1 MQSRVVDFHC
11 NAFVE
16 FCIQANEEEKRWLNK
31 VFGNKRAK
39 TRTEFKYDEKYD
51 LIRFR
56 VAKGDRTYCVDRYIK
71 TYFKTVDVYP
81 IICRY
86 PWTKRDD
93 YSALLLT
100 RDILTLIYDHLK
112 NPVDMWAFMRVNKL
126 FYQAGC
132 FYAGYANKIEKL
144 RVAARVEKLPFEFL
158 SLRRRFF
165 ALCFVS
171 CKKPEVLEKLIV
183 KYFWAQDHLS
193 LYCFNL
199 SDSKGKLGLSLDG
212 IPLVCYYSGDLDIEE
227 PLFGGDGFERIL
239 KSIRWCL
246 N

>member
-1 MQSRVVDFHC
+1 MHSRVVDFHC

-16 FCIQANEEEKRWLNK
+16 FCIQANKDEQKWLNK

-56 VAKGDRTYCVDRYIK
+56 VAKGDRTYGVGRYK
-71 TYFKTVDVYP
+71 AGDVYS

-86 PWTKRDD
+86 PWTKRNDN
-93 YSALLLT
+93 SASLLT

-112 NPVDMWAFMRVNKL
+112 NPVDMWAFMRVNKR

-132 FYAGYANKIEKL
+132 FYAGYATKIEKL
-144 RVAARVEKLPFEFL
+144 RLFAKVEKLPFESL

-171 CKKPEVLEKLIV
+171 CKKQEVLEKLIV
-183 KYFWAQDHLS
+183 KHFWTQEHLS
-193 LYCFNL
+193 AYCFNL
-199 SDSKGKLGLSLDG
+199 VDTNGELVQSLDG
-212 IPLVCYYSGDLDIEE
+212 VPLVCYNFGGLDIEK
-227 PLFGGDGFERIL
+227 PLFGGTASEYIL

-246 N
+246 I